1 MKRHRILLLVWLL
14 SDIIV
19 FCAAYSA
26 AYFLQVG
33 PILSTD
39 FLFGKFFAVTLVI
52 APVWLV
58 VLATTRTFGL
68 TRNQATIRNAAYI
81 GYSSLVGV
89 ALFTVG
95 YYFTYKEFFSRMLLI
110 YAFILSG
117 GATLIWHILWQQIE
131 RSLLRRNPPAFPT
144 LLVGVTRESRALLK
158 TMRERRSALKP
169 VAILDGRGVKDTEI
183 EGVPVLGKLNKL
195 EETLEKKKI
204 THLIQGSDLEQ
215 SINLLSACRNRG
227 ITYIVLPSVFGIV
240 ERDESV
246 ESLEGVPV
254 TVVRPRAR
262 WWSCFL
268 R

>member
-1 MKRHRILLLVWLL
+1 MSRHRILLLLWLL
-14 SDIIV
+14 SDLLV
-19 FCAAYSA
+19 FAASYCA

-52 APVWLV
+52 APVWLI
-58 VLATTRTFGL
+58 VLGTTRTFAL

-81 GYSSLVGV
+81 AYSCLVGI

-95 YYFTYKEFFSRMLLI
+95 YYFTYKEFFSRMLLV
-110 YAFILSG
+110 YAFGWSTAL
-117 GATLIWHILWQQIE
+117 TLAWHILWEQIQ
-131 RSLLRRNPPAFPT
+131 RSLLRRDPPAFPT
-144 LLVGVTRESRALLK
+144 LLVGITRESRALLK
-158 TMRERRSALKP
+158 TMKDRRSALKP
-169 VAILDGRGVKDTEI
+169 VAILDGRGVKDVAI

-195 EETLEKKKI
+195 EETLEHLKI

-254 TVVRPRAR
+254 TVVRPKGNRLG
-262 WWSCFL
+262 WFL

>member
-1 MKRHRILLLVWLL
+1 MSRHRFLLALWLI
-14 SDIIV
+14 SDLAV
-19 FCAAYSA
+19 FAISYCA

-33 PILSTD
+33 PVLSTD
-39 FLFGKFFAVTLVI
+39 FVFGKFFAVTLVI

-58 VLATTRTFGL
+58 VLGTTRTFAL
-68 TRNQATIRNAAYI
+68 TRNQATIRNVAYI
-81 GYSSLVGV
+81 TYSCLVGI

-95 YYFTYKEFFSRMLLI
+95 YYFAYKEFFSRMLLV
-110 YAFILSG
+110 YAFGLS
-117 GATLIWHILWQQIE
+117 TIITFLWHVLWEQIE
-131 RSLLRRNPPAFPT
+131 RTLLRRNPPAFPT

-158 TMRERRSALKP
+158 TLHSRRSALKP
-169 VAILDGRGVKDTEI
+169 VAILDGRGVKDAAI

-195 EETLEKKKI
+195 EETLEQLKI

-254 TVVRPRAR
+254 TVVRPKKSFLG
-262 WWSCFL
+262 WFL

>member
-1 MKRHRILLLVWLL
+1 MKRHRALLATWLLTDLLL
-14 SDIIV
+14 
-19 FCAAYSA
+19 FAASYCV

-33 PILSTD
+33 PLLSSD
-39 FLFGKFFAVTLVI
+39 FQFSRLMMVTLLT
-52 APVWLV
+52 APVWLL
-58 VLATTRTFGL
+58 VLGTTRTFAL

-81 GYSSLVGV
+81 AYSCLVGI
-89 ALFTVG
+89 ALFTVS

-110 YAFILSG
+110 YAFVLSTMVIF
-117 GATLIWHILWQQIE
+117 AWHILWEQVQ
-131 RSLLRRNPPAFPT
+131 RNLFRRDPPTFPT

-158 TMRERRSALKP
+158 TMRERRSTLKP
-169 VAILDGRGVKDTEI
+169 IAILDGRGVKDATI

-195 EETLEKKKI
+195 EGALERLKI

-227 ITYIVLPSVFGIV
+227 ITYIVLPSVFGIM
-240 ERDESV
+240 ERDESI

-254 TVVRPRAR
+254 TVVRPRQG
-262 WWSCFL
+262 WWNWFL